1 MMTLESKPNR
11 LNLELPEVDKDAVEE
26 NRKYIEREYPEL
38 LEFNPREKYAYDNN
52 NHQRITVTTHCI
64 EIGRIAN
71 LVRRMAERG
80 ATADELN
87 RAIRHSFVVCDAM
100 KHDLDWRRSME
111 DFGIKELERKY
122 SCA

>member
-1 MMTLESKPNR
+1 MMTLESKLNR
-11 LNLELPEVDKDAVEE
+11 LNLELPEVDKAAVEE
-26 NRKYIEREYPEL
+26 NRKYIEREYPGL

-80 ATADELN
+80 ATAYELN

-122 SCA
+122 SRA